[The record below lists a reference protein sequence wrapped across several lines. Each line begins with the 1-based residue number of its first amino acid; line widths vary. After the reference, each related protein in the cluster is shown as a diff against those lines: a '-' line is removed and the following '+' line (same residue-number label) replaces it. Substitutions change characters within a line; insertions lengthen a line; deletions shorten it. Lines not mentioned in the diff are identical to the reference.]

1 MGFFTTSIDSSACA
15 RSHGLRLPRHLPPPG
30 PIKSKVGG
38 TATSR
43 LIVGLGKPRPGIIGM
58 REGVRHAAGMYM
70 VITKAGV
77 RFLADTT
84 ESWC

>member
-1 MGFFTTSIDSSACA
+1 
-15 RSHGLRLPRHLPPPG
+15 
-30 PIKSKVGG
+30 
-38 TATSR
+38 
-43 LIVGLGKPRPGIIGM
+43 M